1 MPKFLMKCLL
11 VLATFMSVTVFA
23 NTQQTQDVE
32 EARNTVVRIVEAF
45 RDDIVADKQM
55 LAENPRLL
63 EERVN
68 LILDEVVDFDDF
80 SKKVMGKYYRRASE
94 DQRNQFAI
102 VTRDTLLKTYGA
114 SLLELDADRINVL
127 PLGPQGRGRET
138 KVDVDFQMEAGG
150 LLNISFYMQQG
161 AQDNWILSNVVINN
175 INFGLTFRKQFEVM
189 MQQNR
194 NDMDAAIS
202 AWQQSL
208 AKKSS

>member
-11 VLATFMSVTVFA
+11 LLTTFVSVTVFA
-23 NTQQTQDVE
+23 NTEEAQDVE
-32 EARNTVVRIVEAF
+32 EARSTVVRIVEAF

>member
-11 VLATFMSVTVFA
+11 LLATFMSVTVFA
-23 NTQQTQDVE
+23 NTEEAQDVE

-94 DQRNQFAI
+94 DQRNQFAS